1 MLCIFYSTFLFTSR
15 DLDSC
20 LSQTS
25 VMTFLTTTLIPFI
38 ILSYALIKIRQKM
51 HIILLHKE
59 YILPVMFVLF
69 ADVWVWFEYLMITS
83 LFFIDVK
90 LSKRLFSAEISTD
103 IPLFS
108 PFIFF
113 HKCFSKLHSH
123 LALML
128 CWCRVDLA

>member
-1 MLCIFYSTFLFTSR
+1 MIADKSAADEDMVLCYASFYSTFLFTSR

-59 YILPVMFVLF
+59 YNVPFTYSMLF
-69 ADVWVWFEYLMITS
+69 AI
-83 LFFIDVK
+83 K
-90 LSKRLFSAEISTD
+90 
-103 IPLFS
+103 
-108 PFIFF
+108 PF
-113 HKCFSKLHSH
+113 
-123 LALML
+123 
-128 CWCRVDLA
+128 